1 MNVEPRPI
9 IAPIPDDN
17 TSEAVM
23 FGPAY
28 KFAKSS
34 KWYLDEVDE
43 YIDQHIKELIDQLE
57 NIEWC
62 AYVMR
67 RSPRMVYAREP
78 PVNDPSKI
86 RDLWTLRQIVNFGS
100 ARQIVNVQR
109 MTSRLYSTMQGVD
122 QHAKQYIEEGVSEE
136 MWKSSTIGF
145 NVPIE
150 YETIRTIKDMD
161 ERLSVDDV
169 EELYAQMDTD
179 ERRRE
184 ADRIESDMH
193 SYMRSFDDSD
203 DSEEPEE
210 EELDIPIYREYD
222 VDDSVDESEDED
234 FDDEESPDP
243 MSDGFWDDDDEDDL
257 DDDPD
262 DESEDDSDEETIGHS
277 PVIDSVLDIASAF
290 AYDPID
296 SMLETLESLKAEKDS
311 SPVES
316 EHSRRIRLFRRRE
329 AAA

>member
-28 KFAKSS
+28 RFAKSS

-43 YIDQHIKELIDQLE
+43 YIDQHIQELIDQLE
-57 NIEWC
+57 DLEWC

-100 ARQIVNVQR
+100 AKQIVKVQR

-193 SYMRSFDDSD
+193 SYMRTFEDEG
-203 DSEEPEE
+203 DSEESGEDD
-210 EELDIPIYREYD
+210 ELDIPIYREYE
-222 VDDSVDESEDED
+222 VDESDDDESDED
-234 FDDEESPDP
+234 SDDDGSPDP
-243 MSDGFWDDDDEDDL
+243 MSDEFWDDDEE
-257 DDDPD
+257 
-262 DESEDDSDEETIGHS
+262 DESEDESDEEIIGHS
-277 PVIDSVLDIASAF
+277 PVIDSVMEIASAF

-296 SMLETLESLKAEKDS
+296 SMLETLESLRAERES
-311 SPVES
+311 HPVEL

-329 AAA
+329 AVA